1 MDSYTSFLIEGLKSQ
16 QHNKIMENPDYT
28 FECKSSHCGDRSKF
42 FVKVDGQEIIV
53 DASYEHLGCTFNCLI
68 FEKICKKYIGSPFE
82 SLLEITPEN
91 FDLGI
96 EVPLSKRHCFSLA
109 IDTISKGLNK

>member
-16 QHNKIMENPDYT
+16 QYNKVMENPDYI
-28 FECKSSHCGDRSKF
+28 FEFKSSHCGDRSKF
-42 FVKVDGQEIIV
+42 FVKVDNQGVIV

-68 FEKICKKYIGSPFE
+68 FEKICSRYIGGPYETF
-82 SLLEITPEN
+82 LEISSEN

-96 EVPLSKRHCFSLA
+96 DIPLSKEHCFSLA

>member
-1 MDSYTSFLIEGLKSQ
+1 MDSYTSFLIDGLKSQ
-16 QHNKIMENPDYT
+16 QYNLTMKDPDYV
-28 FECKSSHCGDRSKF
+28 FEFKSSHCGDRSKF
-42 FVKVDGQEIIV
+42 YVKVDNKEIIV

-68 FEKICKKYIGSPFE
+68 FEKMCATSVGKPLKD
-82 SLLEITPEN
+82 LLKIRDEN

-96 EVPLSKRHCFSLA
+96 EVPLSKQHCFSLA